1 MDLKGRKIQVCMT
14 REGSLREAQILG
26 EIETWK
32 EVVALGSM
40 VVKEKKE
47 TIVGKKIKIKQG
59 NTEFPT
65 FSPKKVSFIKE
76 LFCSTNKLLD

>member
-1 MDLKGRKIQVCMT
+1 MDLKGRKFQVCMT
-14 REGSLREAQILG
+14 REGSLREAHVLG
-26 EIETWK
+26 ERETWK
-32 EVVALGSM
+32 GIVALERM

-47 TIVGKKIKIKQG
+47 TIVGKRIKIKQG

-76 LFCSTNKLLD
+76 VFYSTNKLLD